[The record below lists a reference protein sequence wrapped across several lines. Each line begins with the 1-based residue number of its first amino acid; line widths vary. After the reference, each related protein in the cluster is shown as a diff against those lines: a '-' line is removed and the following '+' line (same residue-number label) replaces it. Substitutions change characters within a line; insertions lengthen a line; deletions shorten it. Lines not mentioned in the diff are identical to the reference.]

1 MLALLLPS
9 SWLRGLCA
17 RVLPPADQHALG
29 DLDEEFRERVLR
41 DRRRAAAELWYVREA
56 SPLLVAAAA
65 GRVLF
70 DRSTAV
76 AIHELGSG
84 GGSMRGTTRD
94 FVHALR
100 ALRREP
106 ATTVVIGLTLALAV
120 GATTAIFGVAN
131 AAFLRPLPYP
141 DADRLVR
148 IYTGSR
154 EDPAVAFAV
163 SPLDWRDFDGFA
175 EVVEESAVWTLG
187 ESVHLASAAEPVRL
201 EAPRASAGLFPLLG
215 AEPALGRFFT
225 TDEETP
231 GRDDAVVLSHGLW
244 DRAFGR
250 DPEVIGRT
258 IELDDR
264 TYRIVGVAPADG
276 VLPRDADLWRSLAL
290 GPEWYEDARWGW
302 QFLAAVARLTP
313 GTGPAVAT
321 RALDARLRVVN
332 PDRADRLGQTRV
344 VRSMYA
350 ERSAESGS
358 AILMLLAAV
367 ALVLAMACVNVMNV
381 MRARSDARLREF
393 ALRRA
398 LGSGAGSLARLVL
411 LETLVLAS
419 VGTVGGLGLAQLAL
433 LWVEST
439 DVAPLAAL
447 GSLGV
452 DARVLAFG
460 AFLTVTTA
468 GLFGAAPVVDA
479 LRADPHAVLTETSG
493 RGGGSRGAARLRDG
507 LVAFQVTLAVTL
519 LVAVALTAGAFSR
532 LIESDPG
539 FDPTGV
545 LTVTIELPRED
556 AGSGTGAAVASS
568 ETYRSLLER
577 IGSVPGVVSAG
588 ATNFLPLEGVGW
600 SSSFELIEPDPGV
613 TDPDPGGNMRAVS
626 AGYFVT
632 VGIPVLEGRPFDDGD
647 ALGAPPVAIVDE
659 TISRRY
665 WPAGS
670 PVGREAVIG
679 GLSGRP
685 ATIVGVVGDVPDE
698 SLDRPGAGHVYF
710 PVVQSPQ
717 RRTTLVLRTDG
728 DPTGLVAPVR
738 NAIHAVDPRIPLTDV
753 SMLETRVGGSLSGLR
768 VSVLILGAFGAAAAL
783 LAALGIYGVLAYSV
797 ARRRGE
803 IGIRMAL
810 GAAPRLVFGGV
821 VAHAMKLWLLG
832 AAVGVAGSAGMARV
846 LSRYV
851 VGVEPGSVP
860 AYAVALAVLGIVALL
875 SAALP
880 AGRAVGVDPAESLRV
895 E

>member
-1 MLALLLPS
+1 
-9 SWLRGLCA
+9 
-17 RVLPPADQHALG
+17 
-29 DLDEEFRERVLR
+29 
-41 DRRRAAAELWYVREA
+41 
-56 SPLLVAAAA
+56 
-65 GRVLF
+65 
-70 DRSTAV
+70 
-76 AIHELGSG
+76 
-84 GGSMRGTTRD
+84 
-94 FVHALR
+94 
-100 ALRREP
+100 
-106 ATTVVIGLTLALAV
+106 
-120 GATTAIFGVAN
+120 
-131 AAFLRPLPYP
+131 
-141 DADRLVR
+141 
-148 IYTGSR
+148 
-154 EDPAVAFAV
+154 
-163 SPLDWRDFDGFA
+163 
-175 EVVEESAVWTLG
+175 
-187 ESVHLASAAEPVRL
+187 
-201 EAPRASAGLFPLLG
+201 
-215 AEPALGRFFT
+215 
-225 TDEETP
+225 
-231 GRDDAVVLSHGLW
+231 
-244 DRAFGR
+244 
-250 DPEVIGRT
+250 
-258 IELDDR
+258 
-264 TYRIVGVAPADG
+264 
-276 VLPRDADLWRSLAL
+276 
-290 GPEWYEDARWGW
+290 
-302 QFLAAVARLTP
+302 
-313 GTGPAVAT
+313 
-321 RALDARLRVVN
+321 
-332 PDRADRLGQTRV
+332 
-344 VRSMYA
+344 MYA

-419 VGTVGGLGLAQLAL
+419 VGTVGGLGVAHLAL
-433 LWVEST
+433 RWVEST
-439 DVAPLAAL
+439 DVAALAAL
-447 GSLGV
+447 GALGV

-479 LRADPHAVLTETSG
+479 LRAHPHAVLTETSG

-519 LVAVALTAGAFSR
+519 LVGVALTAGAFSR
-532 LIESDPG
+532 LIERDPG
-539 FDPTGV
+539 FDATRV

-556 AGSGTGAAVASS
+556 AGSESEAEAAVASS

-632 VGIPVLEGRPFDDGD
+632 VGIPVVEGRPFDDGD

-670 PVGREAVIG
+670 PVGRQAVIG

-698 SLDRPGAGHVYF
+698 SLERPGAGHVYF

-717 RRTTLVLRTDG
+717 RRMTLVVRTDG

-753 SMLETRVGGSLSGLR
+753 STLESRVGGSLSGLR

-797 ARRRGE
+797 ARRRSE
-803 IGIRMAL
+803 IGVRMAL

-821 VAHAMKLWLLG
+821 VAHAMRLWVLG
-832 AAVGVAGSAGMARV
+832 AAVGVAASAGMASV

-851 VGVEPGSVP
+851 VGVEPGNVP
-860 AYAVALAVLGIVALL
+860 AYAVALGVLGIVALL
-875 SAALP
+875 SAAFP

-895 E
+895 D